1 MGVAVS
7 QTHGFL
13 RHRLDGC
20 YSLLLNELQ
29 VLLTAEYTNSGKR
42 DPPRSV
48 RALIGL
54 WGMGLSDRSGGGRTR
69 RGGGDGELVSLG
81 IPCLVEGHLP
91 RVCPTADCISK
102 SLHDSVEATNSRAFR
117 IDFNA
122 DK

>member
-29 VLLTAEYTNSGKR
+29 VQLTAEYTNSGKR

-54 WGMGLSDRSGGGRTR
+54 WSMELSDRSGKSNVVWMRTGY
-69 RGGGDGELVSLG
+69 RGGGDGELDVG
-81 IPCLVEGHLP
+81 EGMGNWSP
-91 RVCPTADCISK
+91 WADRVLLKVTRPECVPPLI
-102 SLHDSVEATNSRAFR
+102 V
-117 IDFNA
+117 
-122 DK
+122 